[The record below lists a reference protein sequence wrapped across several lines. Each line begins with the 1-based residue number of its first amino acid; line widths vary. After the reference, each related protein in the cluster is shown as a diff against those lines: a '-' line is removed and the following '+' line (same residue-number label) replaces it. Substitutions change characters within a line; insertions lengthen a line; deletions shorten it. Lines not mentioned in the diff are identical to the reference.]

1 MMIKLPHLRG
11 MYLWAKVG
19 AVLCLGLLL
28 AGCNRPPT
36 PTPTPTPAAPTPTPA
51 PTPKFPSTDPHV
63 VRDKVIEFVR
73 QKHPEVADLLGS
85 PEWEGLPE
93 PAVHAFAVFGYTSEK
108 WRMDMTVLPAHLV
121 AVDGVTLEEDTFD
134 VELKYRSPPPYVI
147 WTGEYAP
154 DIDVQERHFVNREE
168 SRRAG
173 AIAPEVARDL
183 AFAYIVEQHSEADLP
198 DQPWSE
204 PRVKE
209 GVWSSEYYYTA
220 GNWRV
225 YVTWSE
231 YSSAYEI
238 DAYYELVGGNV
249 YAKIEWTVVVSAD
262 GEDIEEQHFNRF
274 VGI

>member
-173 AIAPEVARDL
+173 GQGLGLRLQRGAALGSRPARPAVERATRQGRSLVIRILLHCRQLACLCDL
-183 AFAYIVEQHSEADLP
+183 E
-198 DQPWSE
+198 
-204 PRVKE
+204 
-209 GVWSSEYYYTA
+209 
-220 GNWRV
+220 
-225 YVTWSE
+225 
-231 YSSAYEI
+231 
-238 DAYYELVGGNV
+238 
-249 YAKIEWTVVVSAD
+249 
-262 GEDIEEQHFNRF
+262 
-274 VGI
+274 